1 MARLYVVIVGIGLVI
16 GFLMPDRQAPIMK
29 TEAPQP
35 RSVIDVKTVSRVK
48 QASAEVSGPWTTLRR
63 EENGHFFARAQ
74 VNGQSVDFMI
84 DTGASGVAL
93 TESDA
98 RRLGIPLDPNNY
110 HEVGTGASGPVYGQ
124 PVILDRVSLDGKTVE
139 RVQGAVLEGLE
150 ISLLGQ
156 SFLGRMGKIEI
167 TRDQM
172 IIR

>member
-1 MARLYVVIVGIGLVI
+1 VARLYVIIVGIGLLI
-16 GFLMPDRQAPIMK
+16 GFLMPDRQAPIMNAE
-29 TEAPQP
+29 TPQR
-35 RSVIDVKTVSRVK
+35 RSVIDVKTASKVT

-63 EENGHFFARAQ
+63 EDNGHFYARAQ

-93 TESDA
+93 TEGDA
-98 RRLGIPLDPNNY
+98 RRLGIPL
-110 HEVGTGASGPVYGQ
+110 VTF
-124 PVILDRVSLDGKTVE
+124 DRVSLDGKTVE
-139 RVQGAVLEGLE
+139 RVPGAVLEGLE

-156 SFLGRMGKIEI
+156 TFLGRMGKIEI

>member
-1 MARLYVVIVGIGLVI
+1 MARLYIVIVGIGLAI
-16 GFLMPDRQAPIMK
+16 GFLMPDRHAPIMK
-29 TEAPQP
+29 GEPP
-35 RSVIDVKTVSRVK
+35 ERRSVIEVPPAAKAK
-48 QASAEVSGPWTTLRR
+48 LASAEVSGPWTTLRR

-74 VNGQSVDFMI
+74 VNGQSVDFMV

-93 TESDA
+93 TEGDA

-110 HEVGTGASGPVYGQ
+110 YEIGTGASGPVYGQ

>member
-1 MARLYVVIVGIGLVI
+1 MARLYVVIVGIGLLI

-29 TEAPQP
+29 GEPP
-35 RSVIDVKTVSRVK
+35 ERRSVIEVPPTARAKPAT
-48 QASAEVSGPWTTLRR
+48 AEVSGPWTTLRR
-63 EENGHFFARAQ
+63 EQNGHFFARAQ
-74 VNGQSVDFMI
+74 VNGQSVDFMV

-93 TESDA
+93 TEGDA

-110 HEVGTGASGPVYGQ
+110 SKVGTGASGPVYGQ

>member
-16 GFLMPDRQAPIMK
+16 GFLMPDRPAPIMK

>member
-1 MARLYVVIVGIGLVI
+1 MARLYVVIVGIGLLI
-16 GFLMPDRQAPIMK
+16 GLMMPDRQAPFMK
-29 TEAPQP
+29 GEPPQRP
-35 RSVIDVKTVSRVK
+35 AVVDAKTVARVK

-63 EENGHFFARAQ
+63 EENGHFYARAQ
-74 VNGQSVDFMI
+74 VNGQSVDFMV
-84 DTGASGVAL
+84 DTGASGIAL
-93 TESDA
+93 TEADA

-110 HEVGTGASGPVYGQ
+110 FEVGTGASGPVYGQ

-156 SFLGRMGKIEI
+156 SFLSRMGKIEI

-172 IIR
+172 VIR